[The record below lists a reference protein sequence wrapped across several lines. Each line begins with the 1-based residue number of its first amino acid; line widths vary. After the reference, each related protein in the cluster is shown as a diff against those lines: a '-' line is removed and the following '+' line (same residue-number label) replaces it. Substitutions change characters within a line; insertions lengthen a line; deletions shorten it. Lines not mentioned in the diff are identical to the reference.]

1 MQVWP
6 QETLLSIVV
15 SLSSFFSFLLFSFLH
30 QAETEHQ
37 TEGIQISKEIV
48 KVSLFAADMILY
60 LRDPKISIQIFLDT
74 INSFSNVAGYKI
86 NLQNSVAFIYTSNE
100 QIEKEYMKTIPLTM
114 ASKKIKYLGVN
125 L

>member
-30 QAETEHQ
+30 QTEHQ